1 MPYNEQLE
9 WVEDEPKRTV
19 IERIVAG
26 EFETKVP
33 APNYDSFRASLPEY
47 VTYDE
52 RSELWKQ
59 LWDEYCAKVKADLV
73 KNPLP
78 HLDVELAKEHGLTG
92 HPKANL
98 LYSMAYDRGH
108 SAGME
113 EVADIYGT
121 LADLL
126 K

>member
-19 IERIVAG
+19 IERIAAG
-26 EFETKVP
+26 EFDTRVL
-33 APNYDSFRASLPEY
+33 APNYDSFRANLPED

-59 LWDEYCAKVKADLV
+59 TWDEYRAKVEADLV

-108 SAGME
+108 SAGML
-113 EVADIYGT
+113 EVAEIYET